1 MEAEGEMEAK
11 GEREAEGGR
20 EAEGEMEAEG
30 GREAESER
38 EAEGEMKANPAAK
51 LYKKESLTPKGEL
64 GIKRRAWR
72 QKESLAR
79 RPRRASA
86 SDLRMES
93 VMEQVLSKVWE
104 MMRGCISFTTFIT
117 SFIMG

>member
-1 MEAEGEMEAK
+1 MGLKANGLKANGLKAK
-11 GEREAEGGR
+11 G
-20 EAEGEMEAEG
+20 
-30 GREAESER
+30 
-38 EAEGEMKANPAAK
+38 AEGEMKANPAAK
-51 LYKKESLTPKGEL
+51 LYKKESLAPKGEL
-64 GIKRRAWR
+64 GIKRRAWH